1 MTEISDSLRNKV
13 FSKVRDTVSPKAA
26 AIFEK
31 CFMDTLSSAVYFDD
45 DGTAFMVTGD
55 IPAMWLRDSL
65 WQLLPYLRFIGD
77 DENLLELAVGVS
89 RKQLDDVL
97 LDPYANA
104 FNPSANSAGHQ
115 DDKTQMSP
123 WIWERKYEVDSL
135 CSPLLLAYEVWSKG
149 GTKEHLGDFEDAL
162 SAIIRVWRTEQNHES
177 QSTYLFERPDPLAPT
192 DTLVRDGKGPESAF
206 TGMTWSG
213 FRPSDDAT
221 VYGYNIPGNAFAVL
235 TLRLAAKIVEN
246 EFSNHELA
254 HQALSLA
261 SDIERGIA
269 EYGTVETE
277 KWGKVYAYEVDG
289 RGNVLLM
296 DDGNLPSLLSM
307 PFLGWTSDEDTY
319 ARTRKMVLSTD
330 NPYWYSG
337 SAAEG
342 IGSPHTPSGYIWPIA
357 LATQGITSSDEE
369 EKSRLLE
376 TLSSTDAGT
385 GFIHESFD
393 ANDPT
398 KYTRP
403 WFSWANAMYCEFVL
417 RLAGF

>member
-1 MTEISDSLRNKV
+1 
-13 FSKVRDTVSPKAA
+13 
-26 AIFEK
+26 
-31 CFMDTLSSAVYFDD
+31 MDTLSSAVYFDD

-342 IGSPHTPSGYIWPIA
+342 IGSPHTP
-357 LATQGITSSDEE
+357 
-369 EKSRLLE
+369 
-376 TLSSTDAGT
+376 
-385 GFIHESFD
+385 
-393 ANDPT
+393 
-398 KYTRP
+398 
-403 WFSWANAMYCEFVL
+403 
-417 RLAGF
+417 